1 MSTTLPTN
9 DTAVLLPILQYPDP
23 RLHTVAKPVTVFD
36 EALKTLVRN
45 MAHTMYKAPGVGLAA
60 TQINVHQ
67 RVVVV
72 DCSEHSDQLTVLIN
86 PVITWASGDIQS
98 WEEGCLS
105 VPDVYEEVK
114 RPDSVRVKAQDIHGE
129 FFELEA
135 HELLSVCIQHEID
148 HLNGKVFVQHLSQ
161 LKQGRIK
168 NKILK
173 AAKDPKD
180 PKEAKDS
187 KETKS
192 AKQEPKA

>member
-1 MSTTLPTN
+1 MPT
-9 DTAVLLPILQYPDP
+9 ASPPVLLDILQYPDP

-36 EALKTLVRN
+36 DALKTLVRN
-45 MAHTMYKAPGVGLAA
+45 MAHTMYQAPGVGLAA

-67 RVVVV
+67 RLVVL
-72 DCSEHSDQLTVLIN
+72 DCSEKSDQLLVLIN
-86 PVITWASGDIQS
+86 PIIIWASSDIQS

-114 RPDSVRVKAQDIHGE
+114 RPDKVRVKAQDLQGD
-129 FFELEA
+129 FFEFDA
-135 HELLSVCIQHEID
+135 DELLSVCIQHELD

-180 PKEAKDS
+180 PKDPKDTS
-187 KETKS
+187 I
-192 AKQEPKA
+192 KA